1 MVRYGTLKANA
12 GRVGTH
18 NIFELEQLKREG
30 KSGKSGVT
38 EFDAIHRGWEFG
50 EVS

>member
-18 NIFELEQLKREG
+18 NIFEREQLEREKENQKRVASEKPHG
-30 KSGKSGVT
+30 GNLVK
-38 EFDAIHRGWEFG
+38 
-50 EVS
+50 

>member
-18 NIFELEQLKREG
+18 NIFELEQLERER
-30 KSGKSGVT
+30 KKIRK
-38 EFDAIHRGWEFG
+38 EWRHRI
-50 EVS
+50 